1 MMEEEGGEMGAEHMK
16 RRWMMSGGEMGAEHM
31 KRRWMMMK
39 MFWDKLD
46 DDQKKQ
52 LIGRKLDEKIMKL
65 ECKVKLKQHKLE
77 TMQMM
82 KRWLEK

>member
-1 MMEEEGGEMGAEHMK
+1 MEEEGGEMGMEHMK
-16 RRWMMSGGEMGAEHM
+16 KGWMMSGGEMGAEHM

-46 DDQKKQ
+46 E
-52 LIGRKLDEKIMKL
+52 RIMKL